1 LAARVAETI
10 ARDAVRTMSARTTA
24 SDRSVRQSVGPVP
37 LLDALVTVSSLIVLR
52 QNYKSSAA
60 GFRT

>member
-1 LAARVAETI
+1 
-10 ARDAVRTMSARTTA
+10 MSARTTA